1 MPSLERFGIQEYK
14 VNKEASKTEHKQYR
28 ITDGIL
34 TVALVVIVIIT
45 ATRVFVKIVLK
56 LKIK

>member
-1 MPSLERFGIQEYK
+1 I
-14 VNKEASKTEHKQYR
+14 HR

-45 ATRVFVKIVLK
+45 ASRVFVKIVLK